1 VYIARPHPLRS
12 SPSSSLSLVSSINAV
27 YKADYSCNF
36 VRAVTRIAHF
46 NCNIDDTNKVGN
58 NIDDNIN
65 TIDKSNT
72 SINET
77 IVDNNTIIVRV
88 NRKRGRKPLIIA
100 PWQLHVMLHVLIE

>member
-1 VYIARPHPLRS
+1 VYIARPPPLRS
-12 SPSSSLSLVSSINAV
+12 SPSLSLVSSISAV
-27 YKADYSCNF
+27 YKADYFCIF
-36 VRAVTRIAHF
+36 VRTVTRIAHF

-58 NIDDNIN
+58 DFDDNIN

-88 NRKRGRKPLIIA
+88 NRKKGRKTLIIA
-100 PWQLHVMLHVLIE
+100 PWQLHVTLHVLIE

>member
-1 VYIARPHPLRS
+1 VYIARPPPLRS
-12 SPSSSLSLVSSINAV
+12 SLSSSLSLVSSISAV
-27 YKADYSCNF
+27 YKAEYSCIF
-36 VRAVTRIAHF
+36 VRAVIKIAHF

-58 NIDDNIN
+58 NDDNIN

-77 IVDNNTIIVRV
+77 FVDNNTIIVRV
-88 NRKRGRKPLIIA
+88 NRKRGRKTLIIA